1 MIEFLRGAL
10 VRKDPTA
17 VVIDVHGV
25 GYGAFITLS
34 TYERLPEVGAEV
46 ALVTYLHVREDAMLL
61 YGFIDDAE
69 RHMFREL
76 LSITGIGARMAMN
89 ILSGSGADALRT
101 LVAAGDVAALTRIP
115 GVGKKTAERI
125 VVELRDRI
133 NRSHSGVTVAGG
145 ANVPSMREEAL
156 LALQALG
163 YARAQAEKA
172 MAKAEAGL
180 TGEGTSTS
188 ELIRATLPH
197 LS

>member
-1 MIEFLRGAL
+1 MIEFLRGVL

-25 GYGAFITLS
+25 GYGAFVTLS
-34 TYERLPEVGAEV
+34 TFERLPEVGTEV

-61 YGFIDDAE
+61 YAFIDEAE
-69 RHMFREL
+69 RYMFREL
-76 LSITGIGARMAMN
+76 LSITGIGARMAMG
-89 ILSGSGADALRT
+89 ILSGSGAEALRMH
-101 LVAAGDVAALTRIP
+101 VAAGDVAALTRIP

-125 VVELRDRI
+125 LVELRDRI
-133 NRSHSGVTVAGG
+133 NRLHTGASGVMAS
-145 ANVPSMREEAL
+145 APSMREEAL

-172 MAKAEAGL
+172 LAKAEAALPGDRV
-180 TGEGTSTS
+180 TTS

>member
-1 MIEFLRGAL
+1 MIEFLRGTL

-17 VVIDVHGV
+17 VVLDVHGV
-25 GYGAFITLS
+25 GYGAFVTLS
-34 TYERLPEVGAEV
+34 TFERLPELGAEV

-61 YGFIDDAE
+61 YGFIDEAE

-89 ILSGSGADALRT
+89 ILSGSGAEALRA

-125 VVELRDRI
+125 VVELRDRV
-133 NRSHSGVTVAGG
+133 NRTPTGVSGGMAGVT
-145 ANVPSMREEAL
+145 SMREEAL

-163 YARAQAEKA
+163 YARAQARQDLDE
-172 MAKAEAGL
+172 
-180 TGEGTSTS
+180 
-188 ELIRATLPH
+188 
-197 LS
+197 